1 MHHLP
6 VDTGGGGGRQV
17 RGPPPGCLL
26 LTVLSV
32 FNYAFGGVSVCEHR
46 DDTSPEIFVF
56 FLKRKNNPKGVVMNN
71 KPQSALKLPASWS
84 CLFGTESGF
93 F

>member
-6 VDTGGGGGRQV
+6 VNTGGGGGRQV

-32 FNYAFGGVSVCEHR
+32 FNYAFRGVTVCEHR
-46 DDTSPEIFVF
+46 DDGSPEILIF
-56 FLKRKNNPKGVVMNN
+56 
-71 KPQSALKLPASWS
+71 S
-84 CLFGTESGF
+84 
-93 F
+93 